1 MKLLKYEGYNLTFEP
16 EILTLKVFKKLFTR
30 DKTKD
35 KSKFL
40 QELGY
45 IYFML
50 DPRSDYMYITD
61 EDERSKAIIIGE
73 GLSDTWKVDSIL
85 QDAMD
90 YYKSFRPT
98 SALLLEDTRVAV
110 DKLREALR
118 SINITETDD
127 KGRPIYT
134 LNTIVATIKQVP
146 SLVKDLD
153 DAERAISKEIVQ
165 NDKIRGSVE
174 KAMYEDLQ
182 FNSIIFSM
190 LLNNKLWK

>member
-16 EILTLKVFKKLFTR
+16 EILTLKVFKRLFTR

-73 GLSDTWKVDSIL
+73 GFSDTWKVDSIL

-134 LNTIVATIKQVP
+134 LNTIVTTIKQVP

-174 KAMYEDLQ
+174 KTMYEDL
-182 FNSIIFSM
+182 
-190 LLNNKLWK
+190 

>member
-16 EILTLKVFKKLFTR
+16 EILTLKVFKRLFTR

-61 EDERSKAIIIGE
+61 KDERSKAIIIGE

-174 KAMYEDLQ
+174 KAMYEDL
-182 FNSIIFSM
+182 
-190 LLNNKLWK
+190 

>member
-16 EILTLKVFKKLFTR
+16 EIVTLKVFKKLFTR

-174 KAMYEDLQ
+174 KAMYEDL
-182 FNSIIFSM
+182 
-190 LLNNKLWK
+190 

>member
-165 NDKIRGSVE
+165 NDKIRGNVE
-174 KAMYEDLQ
+174 KTMYEDL
-182 FNSIIFSM
+182 
-190 LLNNKLWK
+190 

>member
-153 DAERAISKEIVQ
+153 DAEKAISKEIVQ
-165 NDKIRGSVE
+165 NDKIRGNVE
-174 KAMYEDLQ
+174 KAVYEDL
-182 FNSIIFSM
+182 
-190 LLNNKLWK
+190 

>member
-174 KAMYEDLQ
+174 KAMYEDL
-182 FNSIIFSM
+182 
-190 LLNNKLWK
+190 

>member
-16 EILTLKVFKKLFTR
+16 EILTLRVFKRLFMR

-61 EDERSKAIIIGE
+61 NEERSKAIIEGE
-73 GLSDTWKVDSIL
+73 GLPDTWKVDSDL

-98 SALLLEDTRVAV
+98 SALLLEDTRIAV

-118 SINITETDD
+118 SINLTDVDD

-134 LNTIVATIKQVP
+134 LNTIVSTIKQVP

-153 DAERAISKEIVQ
+153 DAERAIAKEIVQ
-165 NDKIRGSVE
+165 NDKIRGSAE
-174 KAMYEDLQ
+174 KSMYEDL
-182 FNSIIFSM
+182 N
-190 LLNNKLWK
+190 L

>member
-16 EILTLKVFKKLFTR
+16 EILTLKVFKRLFMR

-35 KSKFL
+35 KSRFL

-61 EDERSKAIIIGE
+61 NEERSKAIIEGE
-73 GLSDTWKVDSIL
+73 GLPDTWKADPTL

-98 SALLLEDTRVAV
+98 SALLLEDTRIAV

-118 SINITETDD
+118 SINLTEVDD

-134 LNTIVATIKQVP
+134 LNTIVSTIKQVP

-153 DAERAISKEIVQ
+153 DAERAIAKEIVQ
-165 NDKIRGSVE
+165 NDKIRGSAE
-174 KAMYEDLQ
+174 KSMYEDL
-182 FNSIIFSM
+182 N
-190 LLNNKLWK
+190 L

>member
-1 MKLLKYEGYNLTFEP
+1 MKLLKYEGYDLTFEP
-16 EILTLKVFKKLFTR
+16 EILTLKVFKKLFMR

-61 EDERSKAIIIGE
+61 EDERSKAIITGE

-174 KAMYEDLQ
+174 KTMYEDL
-182 FNSIIFSM
+182 
-190 LLNNKLWK
+190 

>member
-16 EILTLKVFKKLFTR
+16 EILTLRVFKRLFMR

-61 EDERSKAIIIGE
+61 NEERAKAIIEGE
-73 GLSDTWKVDSIL
+73 GLPNTWKVDSTL
-85 QDAMD
+85 QEAMD

-98 SALLLEDTRVAV
+98 SALLLEDTRIAV

-118 SINITETDD
+118 SINLTDVDD

-146 SLVKDLD
+146 TLVKDLD
-153 DAERAISKEIVQ
+153 DAERAIAKEIIQ
-165 NDKIRGSVE
+165 NDKIRGSAE
-174 KAMYEDLQ
+174 KSMYEDL
-182 FNSIIFSM
+182 N
-190 LLNNKLWK
+190 L

>member
-16 EILTLKVFKKLFTR
+16 EILTLKVFKRLYMR

-35 KSKFL
+35 KSRFL

-61 EDERSKAIIIGE
+61 NEERSKAIIEGE
-73 GLSDTWKVDSIL
+73 GLPNTWKVDSTL
-85 QDAMD
+85 QEAMD

-98 SALLLEDTRVAV
+98 SALLLEDTRIAV

-118 SINITETDD
+118 SINLTDVDD

-146 SLVKDLD
+146 ALVKDLD
-153 DAERAISKEIVQ
+153 DAERAIAKEIIQ

-174 KAMYEDLQ
+174 KSMYEDL
-182 FNSIIFSM
+182 N
-190 LLNNKLWK
+190 L

>member
-16 EILTLKVFKKLFTR
+16 EILTLRVFKRLFMR

-35 KSKFL
+35 KSRFL

-61 EDERSKAIIIGE
+61 NEERSKAIIEGE
-73 GLSDTWKVDSIL
+73 GLPDTWKVDSDL

-98 SALLLEDTRVAV
+98 SALLLEDTRIAV

-118 SINITETDD
+118 SINLTDVDD

-134 LNTIVATIKQVP
+134 LNTIVSTIKQVP

-153 DAERAISKEIVQ
+153 DAERAIAKEIVQ
-165 NDKIRGSVE
+165 NDKIRGSAE
-174 KAMYEDLQ
+174 KSMYEDL
-182 FNSIIFSM
+182 N
-190 LLNNKLWK
+190 L

>member
-98 SALLLEDTRVAV
+98 SALLLEDTRVVV

-174 KAMYEDLQ
+174 KAMYEDL
-182 FNSIIFSM
+182 
-190 LLNNKLWK
+190 

>member
-16 EILTLKVFKKLFTR
+16 EILTLKVFKRLFMR

-35 KSKFL
+35 KSRFL

-61 EDERSKAIIIGE
+61 NEERSKAIIEGE
-73 GLSDTWKVDSIL
+73 GLPDTWKVDSAL

-98 SALLLEDTRVAV
+98 SALLLEDTRIAV

-118 SINITETDD
+118 SINLTDVDD

-134 LNTIVATIKQVP
+134 LNTIVSTIKQVP
-146 SLVKDLD
+146 ALVKDID
-153 DAERAISKEIVQ
+153 EGERAIAKEIVQ
-165 NDKIRGSVE
+165 NDKIRGSAE
-174 KAMYEDLQ
+174 MSMYEDL
-182 FNSIIFSM
+182 N
-190 LLNNKLWK
+190 L

>member
-16 EILTLKVFKKLFTR
+16 EILTLNVFKRLFMR

-35 KSKFL
+35 KSRFL

-61 EDERSKAIIIGE
+61 NEERSKTIIEGE
-73 GLSDTWKVDSIL
+73 GLPNTWKVDSTL
-85 QDAMD
+85 QEAMD

-98 SALLLEDTRVAV
+98 SALLLEDTRIAV

-118 SINITETDD
+118 SINLTDVDD

-134 LNTIVATIKQVP
+134 LNTIVSTIKQVP

-153 DAERAISKEIVQ
+153 DAERAIAKEIVQ
-165 NDKIRGSVE
+165 NDKIRGSAE
-174 KAMYEDLQ
+174 KSMYEDL
-182 FNSIIFSM
+182 N
-190 LLNNKLWK
+190 L